1 MAQGERD
8 DDLILPAPECL
19 PQRPQLPQAYCDRV
33 LQEERQPDRGN
44 LEGHPG
50 VQVAP
55 SPDYDAIVVCR
66 VFEHGIGR
74 RIHPRL
80 GMTGTDHCEPPA
92 SALGVRVGDG
102 PDTNARVDSLH
113 RGDHRGSPVS
123 EPDNSEPRHAS
134 WNKHHP
140 LLILRRP
147 SGRSS
152 SLNYCPAGLK
162 VPSMII
168 MTVKLSS

>member
-1 MAQGERD
+1 MP
-8 DDLILPAPECL
+8 PAA
-19 PQRPQLPQAYCDRV
+19 PQLLQAYGDRL
-33 LQEERQPDRGN
+33 LQKERQPSRGY
-44 LEGHPG
+44 LDGHPG
-50 VQVAP
+50 VKVAP
-55 SPDYDAIVVCR
+55 SPDNYTVVVRR

-80 GMTGTDHCEPPA
+80 GMTGPGHCEPPPG
-92 SALGVRVGDG
+92 ALGVRVGDG

-134 WNKHHP
+134 WIKHHP

-162 VPSMII
+162 VPSMSI